1 MAEKIVVNTN
11 RLGQDAESVETYI
24 AKIKKQITEMK
35 SSVSDLDAMWDGP
48 SSEAFKKAFQQDM
61 KAMNVIIKGLEGL
74 HKYEDTAKRKYEDC
88 EKKVSSL
95 ISEIK
100 V

>member
-48 SSEAFKKAFQQDM
+48 SSEAFKKAF
-61 KAMNVIIKGLEGL
+61 NRI
-74 HKYEDTAKRKYEDC
+74 
-88 EKKVSSL
+88 
-95 ISEIK
+95 
-100 V
+100 